1 MKIKAVCD
9 RTELSDR
16 AIRLYIDSG
25 LLAPDKTEN
34 YAGRRSFDFSEDD
47 VVRLDRIAALR
58 ASGFSIAQIREI
70 LQNPDCIPSVVSEVT
85 ESKEEEQGRGARV
98 LDLLHSLDGEIASFD
113 ELADRLRGGEVKT
126 PPAEDSR
133 LRLRCLFARFSEGAY
148 RSGMIDG
155 MVRTVLLIA
164 LALFGCT
171 VNLDKAAA
179 AGICVDLLSAAIAAA
194 IAVVS
199 ALILIRDKDA
209 VNGVMKLLMSN
220 LIVAAAIGGMFL
232 VWLAARIIFYPVRPI
247 PDDETVRIA
256 GLWIG
261 FILVSA
267 FIRIPVIY
275 TLYKKREKDL
285 L

>member
-34 YAGRRSFDFSEDD
+34 YAGRRSFDFSEND

-70 LQNPDCIPSVVSEVT
+70 LQNPDRIPSVVSEVT
-85 ESKEEEQGRGARV
+85 ESKEEEQSRGARA

-113 ELADRLRGGEVKT
+113 KLADRLRGGESKT

-148 RSGMIDG
+148 RNGMIDG

-171 VNLDKAAA
+171 VKIDKAA
-179 AGICVDLLSAAIAAA
+179 AGICVNLLCAAIAAA

-209 VNGVMKLLMSN
+209 VNGVMKLLLSN

-247 PDDETVRIA
+247 PDAETVRIA

-261 FILVSA
+261 FILVCA
-267 FIRIPVIY
+267 FIRIPVMY
-275 TLYKKREKDL
+275 TSYKRREKDL
-285 L
+285 